1 MPSKQL
7 KNNAKYRALVTGSRG
22 KSSVVRMLHAA
33 LSAHGL
39 QTWSRITGVVPREL
53 GPGGTRDILRSS
65 GAHVEEMS
73 WWLQQLPPDTEAVV
87 LENSAISEEFQGLAG
102 KWLQPDVTVFTNAV
116 PDHQE
121 AWGPTRQSAA
131 EVLVGGLPRGGRVIV
146 PSDLSRDRYLGRL
159 FTDRS
164 CEVVF
169 ADPVENVESDYRA
182 ANMGL
187 ALAAATGLG
196 LDSAS
201 AVQAMRATGQD
212 RYDFRVVEHAGAEL
226 AMAFSVNDITSTRGL
241 FRSLRWPKEDTRL
254 VFNHRRDRHARFRS
268 FTDWL
273 KHPAW
278 RDVLVIGDRPTSLP
292 PTARFLGIRDANS
305 LLGQFRPGEKIFG
318 CGNIAG
324 LPLSLYEKE
333 LLP

>member
-1 MPSKQL
+1 MYYKQL
-7 KNNAKYRALVTGSRG
+7 KNSTKYRILVTGSRG

-73 WWLQQLPPDTEAVV
+73 WWLQQLPADTEAVV

-102 KWLQPDVTVFTNAV
+102 KWLRPDVTVFTNAV

-131 EVLVGGLPRGGRVIV
+131 EVLVGGFPRGGRVIV
-146 PSDLSRDRYLGRL
+146 PSDLSRDHYLGRL
-159 FTDRS
+159 FTDRA

-169 ADPVENVESDYRA
+169 ADPVENVEPDYRA
-182 ANMGL
+182 ANLGL
-187 ALAAATGLG
+187 ALAAANSLG
-196 LDSAS
+196 LESAS
-201 AVQAMRATGQD
+201 ALEAMCDIGQD
-212 RYDFRVVEHAGAEL
+212 RYDFRVVEHGGAEL

-241 FRSLRWPKEDTRL
+241 FRALRWPKEDTRL
-254 VFNHRRDRHARFRS
+254 VYNHRCDRHARFKS
-268 FTDWL
+268 FIDWM
-273 KHPAW
+273 KHPCW
-278 RDVLVIGDRPTSLP
+278 REVLVIGDRPTALP
-292 PTARFLGIRDANS
+292 SAARYLKTPDARG
-305 LLGQFRPGEKIFG
+305 LLGQFLPGEKIFG